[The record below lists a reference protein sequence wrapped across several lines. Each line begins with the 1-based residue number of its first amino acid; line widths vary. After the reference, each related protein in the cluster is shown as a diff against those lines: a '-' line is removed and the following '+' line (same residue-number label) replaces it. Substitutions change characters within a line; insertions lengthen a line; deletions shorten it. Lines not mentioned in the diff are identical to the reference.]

1 MALTAEDV
9 LNKTFTQ
16 TQFRRGYDEREVDDF
31 LDEVVAEMRR
41 MVKDSEDLRGQLEE
55 CRAGGGSAR
64 VGGAG
69 VGGDAELSRLRAEY
83 HDLQAKYRQVQDRLA
98 TESETRSAREREL
111 ADLRDR
117 LRRADEARVQAGADA
132 DAEGRRRLGDINARA
147 EEAERAAQDRI
158 ETINARAEEA
168 EASAQRRIKDV
179 TARAE
184 DAERAAQDRIRR
196 AQDEAERAEH
206 EAQERLTGASRIDG
220 PGEQHGPD
228 TAALASAAAGG
239 GGAAGLISLAQ
250 RLHDEHVA
258 EGRSQHERLLSE
270 AQARSDEMV
279 ASARHRH
286 DELLAT
292 AQSQHDELLATAQNR
307 HDELLGI
314 GQSRHDQLLNEATTK
329 RDEMLTEARERATGM
344 VAEAQQKKQQ
354 VLAQLGR
361 EREHLE
367 RQIDQLRGFE
377 RDYRARLKSY
387 IEGQLHEL
395 DETAVEAPKMEHQS
409 T

>member
-132 DAEGRRRLGDINARA
+132 DAEGHQRPRR
-147 EEAERAAQDRI
+147 
-158 ETINARAEEA
+158 
-168 EASAQRRIKDV
+168 
-179 TARAE
+179 
-184 DAERAAQDRIRR
+184 
-196 AQDEAERAEH
+196 
-206 EAQERLTGASRIDG
+206 
-220 PGEQHGPD
+220 
-228 TAALASAAAGG
+228 GG
-239 GGAAGLISLAQ
+239 GGVRTASDQ
-250 RLHDEHVA
+250 
-258 EGRSQHERLLSE
+258 GRDRP
-270 AQARSDEMV
+270 
-279 ASARHRH
+279 
-286 DELLAT
+286 
-292 AQSQHDELLATAQNR
+292 
-307 HDELLGI
+307 
-314 GQSRHDQLLNEATTK
+314 
-329 RDEMLTEARERATGM
+329 
-344 VAEAQQKKQQ
+344 
-354 VLAQLGR
+354 GR
-361 EREHLE
+361 
-367 RQIDQLRGFE
+367 GC
-377 RDYRARLKSY
+377 RARRP
-387 IEGQLHEL
+387 GPHP
-395 DETAVEAPKMEHQS
+395 TRPG
-409 T
+409 